1 MKKDKLA
8 GIDPSEMEVKLK
20 EIEEQTFRIRFQMSM
35 GQTDGLRKLREMRKD
50 KARLMTYLRAREL
63 GASETRASETRA
75 SAVKGAK

>member
-63 GASETRASETRA
+63 RASESPA
-75 SAVKGAK
+75 SKSKGAK

>member
-35 GQTDGLRKLREMRKD
+35 GQSDGLRKLREMRKD
-50 KARLMTYLRAREL
+50 KARLLTYLRARDL
-63 GASETRASETRA
+63 
-75 SAVKGAK
+75 KGAK